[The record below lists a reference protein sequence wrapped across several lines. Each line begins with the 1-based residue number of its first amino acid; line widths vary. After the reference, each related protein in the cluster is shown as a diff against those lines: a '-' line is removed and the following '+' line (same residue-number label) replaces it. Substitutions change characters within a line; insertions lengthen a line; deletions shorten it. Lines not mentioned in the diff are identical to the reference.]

1 MLLNSLRDLTRHTS
15 GLDIDMIKI
24 IGDDGSVAFEGINDD
39 KTVVLKGSFMKDVPE
54 LQGTFGL
61 SQLEYLT
68 KCVNEYKQ
76 KDDSID
82 VVRIEK
88 TFSVPA
94 KDDDGAEIHTDNG
107 EPVYDKVTEMIMEK
121 LVFSRK
127 SPKMVN
133 QYRVLDRRMITDQP
147 SFKGAEWDVVITPTS
162 QAINSLAIQAGMGV
176 EEYFGVKTEDNVL
189 YLTFGD
195 TSSQAIVEFAHNV
208 EGEITRSWIWG
219 VAPVLNVLKMSDSAD
234 CTMSFLDKGA
244 LQITLETGLAK
255 YNYIMPAKAR

>member
-24 IGDDGSVAFEGINDD
+24 IGDNGSVEFEGINDD
-39 KTVVLKGSFMKDVPE
+39 KTVVLKGNFVKNVPE
-54 LQGTFGL
+54 LEGTFGL
-61 SQLEYLT
+61 SQLDYLT

-76 KDDSID
+76 KDDSIE
-82 VVRIEK
+82 VVRVEK
-88 TFSVPA
+88 TFSVA
-94 KDDDGAEIHTDNG
+94 TTDNNGTSLRDDSG
-107 EPVYDKVTEMIMEK
+107 EVIYEKITEDIIER

-133 QYRVLDRRMITDQP
+133 PYRVLDRRMITEQP

-162 QAINSLAIQAGMGV
+162 QAINSLAVQAGMGV
-176 EEYFGVKTEDNVL
+176 EEYFGVKTEDKIL

-195 TSSQAIVEFAHNV
+195 TSSQAIVEFAHDV
-208 EGEITRSWIWG
+208 DGEITRSWIWG
-219 VAPVLNVLKMSDSAD
+219 VGPVLNILKMSDNAD

>member
-15 GLDIDMIKI
+15 GLDLDMIKI
-24 IGDDGSVAFEGINDD
+24 MGDNGSVKFEGINDD
-39 KTVVLKGSFMKDVPE
+39 KTVVLKGTFTKDVPE

-61 SQLEYLT
+61 SQLDYLT
-68 KCVNEYKQ
+68 KCVNEYRQ

-82 VVRIEK
+82 VVRVEK
-88 TFSVPA
+88 TFSVHA
-94 KDDDGAEIHTDNG
+94 KDDDGTLLHTESG
-107 EPVYDKVTEMIMEK
+107 EPVYDKVTEDIIEK

-133 QYRVLDRRMITDQP
+133 PYRVLDRRMITEQP
-147 SFKGAEWDVVITPTS
+147 HFKGTEWDVVINPTS
-162 QAINSLAIQAGMGV
+162 QAVSSLAVQAGMGV
-176 EEYFGVKTEDNVL
+176 EEYFGVKTEDNIL

-219 VAPVLNVLKMSDSAD
+219 VQPVLNILKMSDSAD

-244 LQITLETGLAK
+244 LQITLDTGLAK

>member
-24 IGDDGSVAFEGINDD
+24 MGDDGSVEFEGINDD
-39 KTVVLKGSFMKDVPE
+39 KTVVLKGSFLKNVPE
-54 LQGTFGL
+54 FEGTFGL
-61 SQLEYLT
+61 SQLDYLT

-94 KDDDGAEIHTDNG
+94 KDDDGATLHTEGG
-107 EPVYDKVTEMIMEK
+107 EVVYDKVTEDIIER
-121 LVFSRK
+121 LIFSRK

-133 QYRVLDRRMITDQP
+133 PYRVLDRRMITEQP
-147 SFKGAEWDVVITPTS
+147 SFKGAQWDVVITPTS
-162 QAINSLAIQAGMGV
+162 QAISSLAVQAGMGV

-195 TSSQAIVEFAHNV
+195 TSSQAIVEFAHDV

-219 VAPVLNVLKMSDSAD
+219 VGPVLNILKMSDSAD